1 MTFTLHVD
9 GPAWREHTSSVRDA
23 LRSAI
28 RGDTGMSRLGDLVP
42 VAKGNGY
49 GQGLRRLAAEATR
62 LGVDRLAV
70 GTVFEIAEVAEAFHG
85 EILVMSPWDPR
96 DTVAAARWR
105 NIDSSAVAARVIRT
119 ISDAETAKRAPLEL
133 PPGSR
138 IVIEGITSMRRFGML
153 ENELLSVVG
162 AQAMQSALAQGR
174 LHIEGLALHLPLAMP
189 EVHHVSATKLPRG
202 TSTRVIEVQGWAKTW
217 RAALEE
223 LLRAEVPVSEN
234 ANSLWVSHLT
244 DDELTSLRGLEPDV
258 AVNARVGTRL
268 WLGDGQTLS
277 ARGTILAVHPVG
289 RRFAVGYRQR
299 KASSDGLL
307 LVVGGGTSHGVA
319 MAAPTPAAS
328 CASVPS
334 PPVPGLW
341 KPPGAVA
348 PRSNGATN
356 CCGSPNLR
364 ICRSRCC
371 GCLTRYC
378 ARVWP
383 TGCGIPRSGTRW
395 TAAYATPRLCSTPC
409 STTHDLDPAQPRRPR
424 RRQRQ
429 RGGRGP
435 AGTRVLLGATWWNV
449 FRVLILMTATAAAV
463 GYLSKYYCLINGWG
477 EGKYTH
483 LCYSDI
489 PPLYSLRGLADGA
502 IPTSATSLPTRCSS
516 TRR

>member
-202 TSTRVIEVQGWAKTW
+202 TSTRVIEVQG
-217 RAALEE
+217 L
-223 LLRAEVPVSEN
+223 
-234 ANSLWVSHLT
+234 SLIH
-244 DDELTSLRGLEPDV
+244 
-258 AVNARVGTRL
+258 
-268 WLGDGQTLS
+268 
-277 ARGTILAVHPVG
+277 I
-289 RRFAVGYRQR
+289 
-299 KASSDGLL
+299 
-307 LVVGGGTSHGVA
+307 
-319 MAAPTPAAS
+319 
-328 CASVPS
+328 
-334 PPVPGLW
+334 
-341 KPPGAVA
+341 
-348 PRSNGATN
+348 
-356 CCGSPNLR
+356 
-364 ICRSRCC
+364 
-371 GCLTRYC
+371 
-378 ARVWP
+378 
-383 TGCGIPRSGTRW
+383 
-395 TAAYATPRLCSTPC
+395 
-409 STTHDLDPAQPRRPR
+409 
-424 RRQRQ
+424 
-429 RGGRGP
+429 
-435 AGTRVLLGATWWNV
+435 
-449 FRVLILMTATAAAV
+449 
-463 GYLSKYYCLINGWG
+463 
-477 EGKYTH
+477 
-483 LCYSDI
+483 
-489 PPLYSLRGLADGA
+489 
-502 IPTSATSLPTRCSS
+502 
-516 TRR
+516 